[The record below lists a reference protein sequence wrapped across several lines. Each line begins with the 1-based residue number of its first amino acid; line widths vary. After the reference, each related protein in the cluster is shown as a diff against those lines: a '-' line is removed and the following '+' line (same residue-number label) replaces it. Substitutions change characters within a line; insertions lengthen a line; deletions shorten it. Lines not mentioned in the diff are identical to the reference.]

1 MPKPTRN
8 ARSYRGLNPCQWPL
22 RLKVIWPSA
31 PLRLR
36 EARPFRRQRSG
47 FLLQRT
53 TAPLTENAL
62 LGIDNLHRRRGKA
75 PLSMEA
81 NMPGD
86 PKECRQHAERCAEL
100 ARIASTS
107 EARETFL
114 DLQMKWIRLA
124 MELTQAKA
132 LIEATKVLEE
142 QQPIKAA
149 A

>member
-1 MPKPTRN
+1 M
-8 ARSYRGLNPCQWPL
+8 
-22 RLKVIWPSA
+22 
-31 PLRLR
+31 
-36 EARPFRRQRSG
+36 
-47 FLLQRT
+47 
-53 TAPLTENAL
+53 
-62 LGIDNLHRRRGKA
+62 
-75 PLSMEA
+75 MEA

-100 ARIASTS
+100 ARMASTS

-124 MELTQAKA
+124 MELTQARA

-149 A
+149 E

>member
-1 MPKPTRN
+1 
-8 ARSYRGLNPCQWPL
+8 
-22 RLKVIWPSA
+22 
-31 PLRLR
+31 
-36 EARPFRRQRSG
+36 
-47 FLLQRT
+47 
-53 TAPLTENAL
+53 
-62 LGIDNLHRRRGKA
+62 
-75 PLSMEA
+75 MEA

-100 ARIASTS
+100 ARMASTS